1 MVMELLKSPAYDI
14 DNFNFKNLHLSL
26 VRKRINPAGIP
37 YKGNIILCNNY
48 LANYC
53 ASISKVLKLEYLT
66 DIDLFTNNEN
76 KPVLLEVNPRPSG
89 SAVVSYLAK
98 IPLFSFCIAK
108 IMEKKYFL
116 NKTFKKKIK

>member
-1 MVMELLKSPAYDI
+1 MVMELLKSPGYDV

-26 VRKRINPAGIP
+26 VKKRINPAGIP
-37 YKGNIILCNNY
+37 YKGNIILYNNY
-48 LANYC
+48 LVNYC
-53 ASISKVLKLEYLT
+53 SLISKVLKLEYLT
-66 DIDLFTNNEN
+66 DIDLFTNNKN

-108 IMEKKYFL
+108 IMGKKYFFD
-116 NKTFKKKIK
+116 TIFFKKN